1 MGGSGILFSAVARL
15 GNYLSI
21 SIANLGGDWEPPGKR
36 EQSVRHL
43 CIPHQLTAPAV
54 LAISSQL

>member
-1 MGGSGILFSAVARL
+1 MGVETSVGGSGILFSAVARL

-36 EQSVRHL
+36 EQSV
-43 CIPHQLTAPAV
+43 
-54 LAISSQL
+54 